1 MSSKSQAAAANRFGL
16 GAMPGEL
23 DRVGRDPRAWLKA
36 QLEAPPDLAPFASLP
51 SGLELLQRRAAVQAM
66 RRAERKNGGGDAK
79 MKNAAT
85 ADMASEQPVRAR
97 RRAAAP
103 LDAERM
109 AGRTGAQTERWRE
122 IEDATP
128 MALAR
133 DGFADISARYRVA
146 TTTTRPFV
154 ERLVRFWSNHFA
166 VSADKNVARLQA
178 APMEREAIRPHM
190 LGNFADL
197 LLAVER
203 HPAMLLYLD
212 NVASV
217 GDDSRMAQYAE
228 RRAAARPKGDKPP
241 RKLGLNENLARE
253 ILELHTLGVDGGYA
267 QTDVQELAR
276 AITGWGTPPLRE
288 LADAK
293 TAYVFRIAAHE
304 PGARTLLGKRY
315 ADAGEAQGRAML
327 RDLALHPATARHVSF
342 KLARH
347 FVADSPSP
355 ALVQR
360 MSAAYLRSGGELR
373 ALYRAMIDDDAAW
386 SDGARKFKTP
396 DDFVVSALRAGG
408 VGAQI
413 EPRTLVRLLE
423 GLGQPVFTPRSPAGF
438 PDTAGDWATG
448 DALRK
453 RVQAAAQLAERVRD
467 ARTPYALANDVLGE
481 AADGDLGVLLRRAG
495 SPQEGFALLF
505 SSPAF
510 QWRV

>member
-16 GAMPGEL
+16 GAMPGEIE
-23 DRVGRDPRAWLKA
+23 RVGRDPRAWLKA
-36 QLEAPPDLAPFASLP
+36 QIEAPPDLAPFAHLP
-51 SGLELLQRRAAVQAM
+51 PSLELLQRRAAMRAM
-66 RRAERKNGGGDAK
+66 RRDDRDNGGADAK
-79 MKNAAT
+79 KKIAAT
-85 ADMASEQPVRAR
+85 AEATNEPPVRAR
-97 RRAAAP
+97 RRTAA
-103 LDAERM
+103 LQDAEGM
-109 AGRTGAQTERWRE
+109 GRTGPQAARWRG
-122 IEDATP
+122 IEDATRA
-128 MALAR
+128 ALAR
-133 DGFADISARYRVA
+133 DGLADIAARYGVA

-154 ERLVRFWSNHFA
+154 ERLVHFWSNHFA

-217 GDDSRMAQYAE
+217 GDDSRMAQFAE
-228 RRAAARPKGDKPP
+228 RRAAARPSGDKPP

-267 QTDVQELAR
+267 QADVQELAR

-288 LADAK
+288 LAEAK
-293 TAYVFRIAAHE
+293 TAFVFRAAAHE
-304 PGARTLLGKRY
+304 PGTRNVLGKRY
-315 ADAGEAQGRAML
+315 ADAGEAQGRAIL
-327 RDLALHPATARHVSF
+327 RDLALHPATARHLSF

-347 FVADSPSP
+347 FVADAPPP

-386 SDGARKFKTP
+386 SEDARKFKTP
-396 DDFVVSALRAGG
+396 GDFVVSALRAGG
-408 VGAQI
+408 VGDRI
-413 EPRTLVRLLE
+413 EARTLTRLLE

-467 ARTPYALANDVLGE
+467 ARTPDALANDVLGQ
-481 AADGDLGVLLRRAG
+481 AADGDLGALLRRAG